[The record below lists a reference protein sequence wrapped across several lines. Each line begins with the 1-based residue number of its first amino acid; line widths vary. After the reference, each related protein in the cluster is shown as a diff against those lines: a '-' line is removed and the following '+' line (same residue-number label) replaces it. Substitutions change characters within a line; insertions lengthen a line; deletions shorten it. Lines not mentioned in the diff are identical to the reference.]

1 MNKTAIKNF
10 SIWARVKLREEMV
23 TRAGFLGITE
33 NGIQEPL
40 KASTREIQYF
50 EIGADPGI
58 EIFQREKL
66 VRRLL
71 NETEMIGYVR
81 AYENMIETSAS
92 DWFNRLIAIRFME
105 INEYAPLETRLLS
118 SAEEGKQDPDLY
130 RIPLY
135 QIWIFPIQ
143 NIIRL
148 WNGRMRT
155 GRRIKPHIRERTLF
169 LGRIVFSLW

>member
-1 MNKTAIKNF
+1 
-10 SIWARVKLREEMV
+10 
-23 TRAGFLGITE
+23 
-33 NGIQEPL
+33 
-40 KASTREIQYF
+40 
-50 EIGADPGI
+50 
-58 EIFQREKL
+58 
-66 VRRLL
+66 
-71 NETEMIGYVR
+71 MIGYVR

-169 LGRIVFSLW
+169 WEESSSPYDSIIRIKRFYVNHALKNSYILFMLSLSAFIHKFSSNFSDVTSIPYRQVF

>member
-1 MNKTAIKNF
+1 
-10 SIWARVKLREEMV
+10 
-23 TRAGFLGITE
+23 
-33 NGIQEPL
+33 
-40 KASTREIQYF
+40 
-50 EIGADPGI
+50 
-58 EIFQREKL
+58 
-66 VRRLL
+66 
-71 NETEMIGYVR
+71 MIGYVR

-135 QIWIFPIQ
+135 QIWIFLIQ

-169 LGRIVFSLW
+169 LGRIVFSLWQYYTNKTILCQSLAKKFLFPFHFSKIVTNALEKVIINLIYVRKKRTLRG

>member
-1 MNKTAIKNF
+1 
-10 SIWARVKLREEMV
+10 
-23 TRAGFLGITE
+23 
-33 NGIQEPL
+33 
-40 KASTREIQYF
+40 
-50 EIGADPGI
+50 
-58 EIFQREKL
+58 
-66 VRRLL
+66 
-71 NETEMIGYVR
+71 
-81 AYENMIETSAS
+81 MIETSAS

-155 GRRIKPHIRERTLF
+155 GRSSTIQTKPFYVNH
-169 LGRIVFSLW
+169 SLKNFYFHSISAR